1 MAFIGFMLIIML
13 FASLVNL
20 LMNKIDNYE
29 IKEDM
34 NDKPLYI
41 SYNVYLNKEKNY
53 DQCMASFM
61 DYSYFCFMR
70 SISYGISCSS
80 KK

>member
-1 MAFIGFMLIIML
+1 MALIGFMLIITL

-29 IKEDM
+29 VKEDM

-41 SYNVYLNKEKNY
+41 SYDVYLNKEKNY

-61 DYSYFCFMR
+61 DYSCFCFTWCV
-70 SISYGISCSS
+70 SYGFSRGS
-80 KK
+80 KR